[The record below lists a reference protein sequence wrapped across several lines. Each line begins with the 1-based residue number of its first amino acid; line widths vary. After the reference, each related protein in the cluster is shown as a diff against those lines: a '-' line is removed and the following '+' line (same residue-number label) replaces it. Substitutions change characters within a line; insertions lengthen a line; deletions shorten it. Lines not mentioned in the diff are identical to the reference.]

1 MIKSRRIEKMKRP
14 REAEFT
20 VEVPIIVKFRASAD
34 LGEKRLLLEAKR
46 QFNKAVRNKQYKV
59 DTRRLEVVD
68 KEYIYTK
75 KEKEEADRFW
85 DELFGDC
92 EREQLKGGR
101 K

>member
-1 MIKSRRIEKMKRP
+1 MKRP

-46 QFNKAVRNKQYKV
+46 QFNKALRSKQYKV

-75 KEKEEADRFW
+75 KEKEEAERLL
-85 DELFGDC
+85 DELFGAY